1 MKTVLLSL
9 CALFS
14 ALGLVSIYAMNAA
27 KPQSSAHTQA
37 PRADTQAEAQRLWE
51 LAIAAKGGR
60 ERLYAVRNMII
71 STNGSKYHSVE
82 LHVFPNK
89 FWRWTGEPEPF
100 GQSANMY
107 NLEQRVAYTSDSG
120 RPGAAA
126 VKLHESNLGGGHIEL
141 VDAQLLYLME
151 TRWVKPT
158 LVGVSSGE
166 VDGHRA
172 DVVRTRFEGRTV
184 DFYLDRG
191 THLPLKVAL
200 VDESN
205 GKEYMYETLSDYATI
220 DGIKLPLK
228 VDTRGSG
235 NLPNTYQLNVEYD
248 EQLFERPPS
257 ALSGP
262 DAWRLN

>member
-1 MKTVLLSL
+1 MSAAPEGGQVAYLYGRSGATMSQAIAGFQGGVPYTLNFSAAQRRYSNTGGQDFDIYLDSTLL
-9 CALFS
+9 CAFFS
-14 ALGLVSIYAMNAA
+14 ALGLVSIYAMNAE
-27 KPQSSAHTQA
+27 KPQ

-60 ERLYAVRNMII
+60 ERLYAMRNMII

-107 NLEQRVAYTSDSG
+107 NLGQRVAYTSDSG
-120 RPGAAA
+120 RPGAA

-158 LVGVSSGE
+158 LVGFQVEKLTGIAQTWC
-166 VDGHRA
+166 GHALRA
-172 DVVRTRFEGRTV
+172 GQWTST
-184 DFYLDRG
+184 
-191 THLPLKVAL
+191 
-200 VDESN
+200 
-205 GKEYMYETLSDYATI
+205 
-220 DGIKLPLK
+220 
-228 VDTRGSG
+228 
-235 NLPNTYQLNVEYD
+235 
-248 EQLFERPPS
+248 
-257 ALSGP
+257 
-262 DAWRLN
+262 